1 MLDTQPQE
9 RGTQQNTVRA
19 RRKPI
24 RSSPPFGTY
33 NRWRLEYLQDSDEP
47 GHIKPALT

>member
-19 RRKPI
+19 RKKPVG
-24 RSSPPFGTY
+24 SSPPFGL
-33 NRWRLEYLQDSDEP
+33 NQRVFAAEAGMEVNFAKVMSL
-47 GHIKPALT
+47 